1 MQLIENITSN
11 DPGKNYTR
19 RLLETSFGDL
29 AGDRRPAGRSVRSD
43 RKPNST
49 SAGDGRS
56 GSDNSR
62 ADRRVEG
69 ADRGT
74 SNADERPISGAE
86 KFLDGYRAIVRDLA
100 SFTDAEAKFRGI
112 DRKKLKSRRELLTES
127 NYPDT
132 KNS

>member
-1 MQLIENITSN
+1 MRLSENITSN
-11 DPGKNYTR
+11 DSRKNYNR

-29 AGDRRPAGRSVRSD
+29 AGDRRPAGRSVQRD
-43 RKPNST
+43 REPNPAG
-49 SAGDGRS
+49 AGDGRS

-100 SFTDAEAKFRGI
+100 SFTDADAKFRGI
-112 DRKKLKSRRELLTES
+112 DLRKLKSRRELLTKS
-127 NYPDT
+127 N
-132 KNS
+132 